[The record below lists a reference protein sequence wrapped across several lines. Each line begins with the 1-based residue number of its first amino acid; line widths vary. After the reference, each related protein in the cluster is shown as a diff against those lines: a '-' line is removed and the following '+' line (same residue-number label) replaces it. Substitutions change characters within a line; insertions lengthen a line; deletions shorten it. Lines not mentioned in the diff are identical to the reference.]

1 MAASVAAQFVL
12 SIDCAIASELGLG
25 ELLLREV
32 SGETL
37 WDIDGGGGVRVYQYL
52 LVIYGL
58 IAACD
63 GDHAVNVI
71 RSVRGRQ
78 PNKPAA
84 QPGDL
89 ASKTKGGGLPELDLP
104 VIAYDDLHRPGH
116 LDAPELTPEGAMGAE
131 QTHEG
136 PARIG
141 DSDPACPHRPPDLQH
156 EVAVSRPPGRYDFLG
171 VALYIA
177 RHWCCARIP
186 DCSVAMQPLPVPVY
200 TASARAAVRNSPKCR
215 RRGDFD

>member
-1 MAASVAAQFVL
+1 M
-12 SIDCAIASELGLG
+12 
-25 ELLLREV
+25 
-32 SGETL
+32 
-37 WDIDGGGGVRVYQYL
+37 YQYL

-200 TASARAAVRNSPKCR
+200 TASARAAVRNSPSA
-215 RRGDFD
+215 GGGG